1 MQFVNLTD
9 RKVYVKAVGM
19 MVPGTRTPANVR
31 SDRSLENAI
40 DRIVTMCKDS
50 VGIILNKRETE
61 LLNKLI
67 ELDAKGNGFD
77 PRTVPEWIR
86 NDPNGER
93 RAHEKSLAA
102 QQAELASIAKKNAAN
117 MAREAEIN
125 GEVIARKPVG
135 PSTLQGEHVQPSMLK
150 TGFERIM
157 EENARIAAGKD
168 PVSNAEILDPIGA
181 HMAAGSHAPDV
192 PAKGGES
199 PIGKDPAPVKQA
211 KHLREDGTRTADA
224 EAPVPEVTEKATD
237 MDLLAA
243 DTAAKLATL
252 GPVDNKPAPRRGR
265 RKAK

>member
-19 MVPGTRTPANVR
+19 MAPGTRTPANVR
-31 SDRSLENAI
+31 SDRSLENAL
-40 DRIVTMCKDS
+40 DRIVTMCRDS
-50 VGIILNKRETE
+50 VGIVLNKRETD

-67 ELDAKGNGFD
+67 ELDARGNGFNPD
-77 PRTVPEWIR
+77 TIPAWIR

-93 RAHEKSLAA
+93 RASEKSLAG
-102 QQAELASIAKKNAAN
+102 QQAELDGIARKNARK

-125 GEVIARKPVG
+125 GEVLGRTPVG
-135 PSTLQGEHVQPSMLK
+135 PATLQGEPVEPSMLK

-157 EENARIAAGKD
+157 EENARIAAGRD

-181 HMAAGSHAPDV
+181 HMAAGSHAPDR
-192 PAKGGES
+192 PPEDGEGS
-199 PIGKDPAPVKQA
+199 IGKDPAPVRQA
-211 KHLREDGTRTADA
+211 KNLREDATRTADA
-224 EAPVPEVTEKATD
+224 SEPVPEAPEKATD
-237 MDLLAA
+237 LDLLAA

-265 RKAK
+265 RRAK